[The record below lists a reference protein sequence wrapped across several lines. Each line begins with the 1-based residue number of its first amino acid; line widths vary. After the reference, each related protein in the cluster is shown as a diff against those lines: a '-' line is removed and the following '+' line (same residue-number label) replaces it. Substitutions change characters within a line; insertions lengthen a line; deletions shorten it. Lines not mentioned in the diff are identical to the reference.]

1 MLVLS
6 RKLGQ
11 TILINDDIQ
20 ITVLSIR
27 GSQVRIGI
35 AAPASIVVLRE
46 ELCEPARACM
56 GSARSATGGTAGEQA
71 MSRSTNQ
78 HRTREPRPAQR

>member
-11 TILINDDIQ
+11 TILINDDVQ

-35 AAPASIVVLRE
+35 TAPASMVVLRE
-46 ELCEPARACM
+46 ELCEPASVRGRAV
-56 GSARSATGGTAGEQA
+56 RSANAKTAGA
-71 MSRSTNQ
+71 PVMSGSTSP
-78 HRTREPRPAQR
+78 HRAREPRPAHR